1 MAERSSDFRD
11 TLLELIEESPEPMN
25 HPSPDQWIAYHR
37 GELAEGEEAR
47 LQEHLVR
54 CRDCFDLAEAAAAF
68 AASNE
73 KPDASQEVESAA
85 LWRLLSP
92 QLGSSV
98 GNVRSISAGRR
109 GRPLW
114 TFRLP
119 TYLAASF
126 FVALVGL
133 TVWNLQQ
140 RSVIAALHAPQPNV
154 AFVDLPS
161 GERAAGG
168 REQTVPAGTRMLVF
182 SDKDLPAYR
191 LAIREAATGKEVWS
205 GELRPNRDSVL
216 TLLLPEKFRP
226 GRYRLEL
233 SDARGGKVL
242 EMHLLRVTE
251 GRGD

>member
-11 TLLELIEESPEPMN
+11 TLLELIEESPEPMD
-25 HPSPDQWIAYHR
+25 HPSPDRWLAYHR
-37 GELAEGEEAR
+37 GELPEDEETR
-47 LQEHLVR
+47 LQEHLAR

-68 AASNE
+68 AEPE
-73 KPDASQEVESAA
+73 KPDAGQEVETAA
-85 LWRLLSP
+85 LWRLLRS
-92 QLGSSV
+92 QLGPSV

-114 TFRLP
+114 RFRLAS
-119 TYLAASF
+119 TLAASL

-133 TVWNLQQ
+133 NLQQ
-140 RSVIAALHAPQPNV
+140 RSEIAALHAPQPNV

-182 SDKDLPAYR
+182 SDKDLPAYW

>member
-11 TLLELIEESPEPMN
+11 TLLELIEESPEPMD
-25 HPSPDQWIAYHR
+25 HPSPDRWLAYHR
-37 GELAEGEEAR
+37 GELPEDEETR
-47 LQEHLVR
+47 LQEHLAR

-68 AASNE
+68 AEPE
-73 KPDASQEVESAA
+73 KPDAGQEVETAA
-85 LWRLLSP
+85 RWRLLRP
-92 QLGSSV
+92 QLGPSP
-98 GNVRSISAGRR
+98 GNVRAISAGPRW
-109 GRPLW
+109 RPSW
-114 TFRLP
+114 RFRLP
-119 TYLAASF
+119 SSVAALF
-126 FVALVGL
+126 LVALLGL
-133 TVWNLQQ
+133 SVWNLQQ

-216 TLLLPEKFRP
+216 TLLLPEEFRP

-242 EMHLLRVTE
+242 ETHLLRVTE